1 MEITITSIQGLK
13 LSEKKTWLFLCQLW
27 VPCQRFGT
35 VARNDKLCQL
45 LPPIIAGLPHGLRAS
60 PRTPLIGRGRQVS
73 VLRADALR
81 MHSDP
86 HVLEVSRD

>member
-1 MEITITSIQGLK
+1 MGAVPTIWYS
-13 LSEKKTWLFLCQLW
+13 
-27 VPCQRFGT
+27 T
-35 VARNDKLCQL
+35 VARNVKLCQL

-81 MHSDP
+81 MRSDP